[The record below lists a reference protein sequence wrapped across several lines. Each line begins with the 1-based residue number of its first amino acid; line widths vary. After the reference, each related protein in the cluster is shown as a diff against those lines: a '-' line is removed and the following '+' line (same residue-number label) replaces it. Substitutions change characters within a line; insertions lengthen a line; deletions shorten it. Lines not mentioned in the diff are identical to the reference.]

1 MSIFS
6 RFHKRNLSLSSGGLS
21 PFFVADGGRVIAS
34 QTINASDALTNS
46 DIFAVVSRIASNVAM
61 TTYKT
66 ENPLINKAIKQPSQY
81 INGYSFWQKVVVQ
94 LLLTGNAYVL
104 INRDGNNIPRSFIQ
118 VPASNVQINLL
129 SKDAGDPVNDI
140 VYTITLDSENGKT
153 FTVRSSDVLHF
164 RCLVS
169 GFDEQTRGFCGIS
182 PLVSL
187 AQEVSI
193 QNNSNRLANAS
204 LNHAIAPSYVIK
216 LPQNQIKD
224 ALKENWRNQVEKMTS
239 GANTGRALV
248 MDTSMDLQPLQV
260 NPNIDSLLS
269 NTRFSQSQIA
279 KAFGIPDEYLNGQGD
294 QQSSIQMMNSL
305 YVNGLAPYV
314 SSLTSEMSAK
324 FGVDVR
330 ADFTNLADVDHS
342 QLISQISSLTSSKSP
357 VIPSRLAVRILRNND
372 ALGLADISDDD
383 IDSDFKASEQAGT
396 SSMAASPPT
405 NNNKEGD
412 QDEEQTD

>member
-1 MSIFS
+1 MSVFS
-6 RFHKRNLSLSSGGLS
+6 KIFHKRNLSLSSGGLS
-21 PFFVADGGRVIAS
+21 PFYVSSNGRVIAS
-34 QTINASDALTNS
+34 QTVNASNALTNS
-46 DIFAVVSRIASNVAM
+46 DIFAVVSRIASNIAM
-61 TTYKT
+61 MNYKT
-66 ENPLINKAIKQPSQY
+66 DNPLVTKAIKQPSPY

-104 INRDGNNIPRSFIQ
+104 INRDGNHVPRSFVQ
-118 VPASNVQINLL
+118 VPASHVQINLL
-129 SKDAGDPVNDI
+129 SKKAGDPVNDI
-140 VYTITLDSENGKT
+140 VYTITLDSENGDT
-153 FTVRSSDVLHF
+153 FTVRSQDVLHF

-169 GFDEQTRGFCGIS
+169 GFDEQTRGYCGVS

-187 AQEVSI
+187 AQEISI
-193 QNNSNRLANAS
+193 QDNSNQLANAS
-204 LNHAIAPSYVIK
+204 ISHAIAPSYVIK

-224 ALKENWRNQVEKMTS
+224 ALKENWRSQVEKMTS
-239 GANTGRALV
+239 GANAGRALV

-279 KAFGIPDEYLNGQGD
+279 KAFGIPTEYLNGQGD

-324 FGVDVR
+324 FGIEVR

-342 QLISQISSLTSSKSP
+342 QLISQLASLTSSKSQ
-357 VIPSRLAVRILRNND
+357 VIPPRLAVRLLRNVD
-372 ALGLADISDDD
+372 ALGLADVTDDE
-383 IDSDFKASEQAGT
+383 IDSDFKSADQSPVT
-396 SSMAASPPT
+396 TDSPPF
-405 NNNKEGD
+405 NNEGD
-412 QDEEQTD
+412 DNNEDEE